1 MISYLDM
8 ARARTYEY
16 LDYSLFPRKYV
27 DVRYGDIEREKLDIF
42 LPSEGEGTFPVIL
55 QVTGGGFIYGDKSM
69 KKMQGTFSTI
79 VENGFALVSMNY
91 SLSDFEKY
99 PVPIWQ
105 VKRAIRFLRTHSEEY
120 SLDTSNLFL
129 YGNSAGGYLVMMTA
143 LTDERDPYFNGDESN
158 GRAGDLSV
166 DTHVS
171 GVATI
176 YGVTGFDGNEE
187 KLLAVGLEPRY
198 IEKGMESAVGFFLG
212 KDPDKSPELA
222 AQANVLNH
230 IRPDHPPIV
239 IQHGRD
245 DHTVSPL
252 HSYMLAEAILRV
264 GGAPIMTCYYDGLDH
279 SDKYFKS
286 AENTTKILDFFR
298 QFIR

>member
-16 LDYSLFPRKYV
+16 VDYSLFPKRFI
-27 DVRYGDIEREKLDIF
+27 DVKYGDIEREKLDIL
-42 LPSEGEGTFPVIL
+42 LPAEGKGPFPVVL
-55 QVTGGGFIYGDKSM
+55 QVTGGGFVYGDKSM
-69 KKMQGTFSTI
+69 RKMQGTFSTI

-91 SLSDFEKY
+91 SLSDYEKY

-105 VKRAIRFLRTHSEEY
+105 VKRAIRFLKSHSEEY
-120 SLDTSNLFL
+120 NLDARNLFL
-129 YGNSAGGYLVMMTA
+129 YGNSAGGYLVMMAA
-143 LTDERDPYFNGDESN
+143 LTDERDPFFNGDFSN
-158 GRAGDLSV
+158 GRAGVLTI

-187 KLLAVGLEPRY
+187 KLRAVGLEPKY
-198 IEKGMESAVGFFLG
+198 IEKGMEAAEIFFLG
-212 KDPDKSPELA
+212 KDPDVYPKLA
-222 AQANVLNH
+222 AQASVLSY
-230 IRPDHPPIV
+230 IRSDHPPIV

-252 HSYMLAEAILRV
+252 HSYILAEALLRS
-264 GGAPIMTCYYDGLDH
+264 GGAPVMTCYYDGLDH

-298 QFIR
+298 RFIK